1 MAAQTKSMIDL
12 RKAFA
17 PKPTQSAA
25 PVPVPPPLVVPEG
38 SDAPLLAPSF
48 LRKLERLAISTERAP
63 TARLQ
68 GERRSVRR
76 GSSLEFADYR
86 EYTAGDDLRYV
97 DWKAYARLERL
108 FVKLFV
114 AEEDMGIHLLLD
126 ASESMNFAGTDAAA
140 VTPAATVTAANKF
153 QFARKAVAALGYV
166 GLMRYDRVGVTGFA
180 QGGSLD
186 HAMSGRRTPTLRGRR
201 STAELFHYLQSLRP
215 GGRTDFSTALQD
227 YARRAPTPGIC
238 VVASDFMDPHWEK
251 GVKALLAR
259 RFQVVL
265 LHVLSPEETNPTLS
279 GDLRLVDS
287 ETGAVRD
294 VTVTPDLLVRYKAAL
309 ESFCE
314 RMEAVAAK
322 YGMEYLRT
330 TTDTPVEEL
339 LLSTLRRSG
348 LLR

>member
-1 MAAQTKSMIDL
+1 MATKP
-12 RKAFA
+12 AEA
-17 PKPTQSAA
+17 PI
-25 PVPVPPPLVVPEG
+25 VPASSVASPAT
-38 SDAPLLAPSF
+38 APLLEPGF
-48 LRKLERLAISTERAP
+48 LRKLERLALGAERAP

-68 GERRSVRR
+68 GERRTTRR
-76 GSSLEFADYR
+76 GASLEFADYR

-97 DWKAYARLERL
+97 DWKAYARLDRL

-114 AEEDMGIHLLLD
+114 AEEDLGIHLLLD
-126 ASESMNFAGTDAAA
+126 ASESMNFVGNEGSSA
-140 VTPAATVTAANKF
+140 PAPALNKF
-153 QFARKAVAALGYV
+153 AFARKAVAALGYV

-186 HAMSGRRTPTLRGRR
+186 RAMGGRRTPTLRGRR
-201 STAELFHYLQSLRP
+201 ATTELFGYLQNLRP

-227 YARRAPTPGIC
+227 YARRASTPGVC

-265 LHVLSPEETNPTLS
+265 LHVLSPEEMNPTLS

-294 VTVTPDLLVRYKAAL
+294 VSITPDLIVRYKAAL
-309 ESFCE
+309 QSFCD

-322 YGMEYLRT
+322 YGMEYIRT

>member
-1 MAAQTKSMIDL
+1 MIIERNPVATSPAQLSPSP
-12 RKAFA
+12 A
-17 PKPTQSAA
+17 
-25 PVPVPPPLVVPEG
+25 
-38 SDAPLLAPSF
+38 APLLEPNF
-48 LRKLERLAISTERAP
+48 LRKLERLAVGAERAQ

-68 GERRSVRR
+68 GERRTTRR
-76 GSSLEFADYR
+76 GASLEFADYR
-86 EYTAGDDLRYV
+86 EYAAGDDLRYV

-114 AEEDMGIHLLLD
+114 AEEDLGIHLLLD
-126 ASESMNFAGTDAAA
+126 ASESMNFSGTESGESSAALS
-140 VTPAATVTAANKF
+140 KF
-153 QFARKAVAALGYV
+153 AFARKAVAALGYV

-180 QGGSLD
+180 QGGTLD
-186 HAMSGRRTPTLRGRR
+186 RLMGGRRTPTLRGRR
-201 STAELFHYLQSLRP
+201 STGELFSYLQALRP
-215 GGRTDFSTALQD
+215 GGRTDFSTALAD
-227 YARRAPTPGIC
+227 YARRAATPGVC
-238 VVASDFMDPHWEK
+238 VVASDFMDTNWEK

-265 LHVLSPEETNPTLS
+265 LHVLSPEEMNPTLS

-294 VTVTPDLLVRYKAAL
+294 VSITPDLLVRYKAAL
-309 ESFCE
+309 ESFCG

>member
-1 MAAQTKSMIDL
+1 MMNL
-12 RKAFA
+12 RSPLTA
-17 PKPTQSAA
+17 KPTEATMTPTLASPAS
-25 PVPVPPPLVVPEG
+25 E
-38 SDAPLLAPSF
+38 SLLEPNF
-48 LRKLERLAISTERAP
+48 LRKLERLALGAERAP

-68 GERRSVRR
+68 GERRTTRR
-76 GSSLEFADYR
+76 GASLEFADYR
-86 EYTAGDDLRYV
+86 EYAAGDDLRYV
-97 DWKAYARLERL
+97 DWKAYARLDRL

-114 AEEDMGIHLLLD
+114 AEEDLGIHLLLD
-126 ASESMNFAGTDAAA
+126 ASESMNFSGNDAATTSA
-140 VTPAATVTAANKF
+140 AANKF

-180 QGGSLD
+180 QGGSLERL
-186 HAMSGRRTPTLRGRR
+186 MGGRRTPTLRGRR
-201 STAELFHYLQSLRP
+201 ATGELFSYLQNLRP

-227 YARRAPTPGIC
+227 YARRASTPGVC
-238 VVASDFMDPHWEK
+238 VVASDFMDPNWEK

-265 LHVLSPEETNPTLS
+265 LHVLSPEEISPTLS

-294 VTVTPDLLVRYKAAL
+294 VSITPDLIVRYKAAL
-309 ESFCE
+309 QSFCE

-322 YGMEYLRT
+322 YGMEYIRT